1 MGIEELMPGPGA
13 VLQPAPPPPPP
24 GDLPDDAYLPEL
36 REELRF
42 DRSSPLLDGAPSWSI
57 FDPVRHAYFQIGQA
71 ELAML
76 SAWRGGTVKEMR
88 RLFVQQQGAEPDPGA
103 IKALLQFLLANSLV
117 RAPLGDAVKS
127 LHAQAQAHKQ
137 SWWQWLL
144 HHYLFIRVPLVKPD
158 RFLKRTVHWVA
169 PLFTRTFVFC
179 IVLTGLVG
187 LYFVSRQWDE
197 FLHTFPYFFSLKGLA
212 VYGLSLAFTK
222 TLHELGHA
230 YTATRYGCRVPTM
243 GVSFLVMVPVL
254 YTDTTDTWKLRSRKE
269 RLLVD
274 GAGVI
279 TELCLA
285 SIATLLWAFLP
296 DGPVRSAAFVIATT
310 SWISTLAI
318 NLSPFMRFDGY
329 YFMSD
334 MLGVPNLSSRSQA
347 FGQWKMREWLFG
359 LGAPMPEP
367 VTPRVARMFA
377 FFAWATWLYRLFLFL
392 GIALVVYHFF
402 FKAAGIFLFAVEI
415 CWFIVMPIWREI
427 KHWWA
432 MRGAI
437 ARKPRSVLTFSLL
450 AIALIAV
457 FLPLDL
463 SVKVPAVLG
472 ATREEPIFAPEAS
485 QIAELHVRPGAQVR
499 EGQVLVTLHS
509 PMLEQEQREARIRLA
524 LLQARLARSVAD
536 RIDRAQTQELLRG
549 VVAEQ
554 ENLSGLAKRRALLQV
569 KAPFAGIAVDLDA
582 ELHAS
587 RWITGKQL
595 LARIVDERG
604 AQDLRGYV
612 EGQHAW
618 RLRDGAEGRFVP
630 DDPRQASFKVALVG
644 VSAVAAED
652 IDSAYLQSVNG
663 GPIAVNVTDKG
674 KAVPNLSQYPLL
686 MRPVRAERDDGA
698 HAQQIQQIVRG
709 VVTMDARGE
718 SLFAKV
724 ARQVLRVLARES
736 GL

>member
-1 MGIEELMPGPGA
+1 MGIEELMPGPA
-13 VLQPAPPPPPP
+13 PEVPRQPA
-24 GDLPDDAYLPEL
+24 GELPDDARLPEL

-42 DRSSPLLDGAPSWSI
+42 ERGAPLLDGAPSWTI
-57 FDPVRHAYFQIGQA
+57 FDPVRHAYFQVGQA
-71 ELAML
+71 ELAL
-76 SAWRGGTVKEMR
+76 LGAWRGGTVGEMR
-88 RLFVQQQGAEPDPGA
+88 RLFMQQQGSEPDPNA
-103 IKALLQFLLANSLV
+103 IKALLQFLLANSLT

-127 LHAQAQAHKQ
+127 LSAQAAAHRQ

-158 RFLKRTVHWVA
+158 RFLRRTVHWVA
-169 PLFTRTFVFC
+169 PLFTRTFVVF
-179 IVLTGLVG
+179 IVLAGLLG

-212 VYGLSLAFTK
+212 VYGLSLALTK
-222 TLHELGHA
+222 TMHELGHA

-254 YTDTTDTWKLRSRKE
+254 YTDTTDTWKLRSRKQ

-310 SWISTLAI
+310 SWVSTLAI

-329 YFMSD
+329 YFLSD
-334 MLGVPNLSSRSQA
+334 MLGVPNLSARSQA

-367 VTPRVARMFA
+367 VTPHTARAFA
-377 FFAWATWLYRLFLFL
+377 FFAWATWLYRFFLFL

-415 CWFIVMPIWREI
+415 CWFIVMPIWREV

-432 MRGAI
+432 MRVAI
-437 ARKPRSVLTFSLL
+437 ARRPRSVWTFSLL
-450 AIALIAV
+450 ALAFVAL

-472 ATREEPIFAPEAS
+472 ATREEPVFAPEAS
-485 QIAELHVRPGAQVR
+485 QIAQLHVRPGAQVR
-499 EGQVLVTLHS
+499 EGQVLFTLHS

-524 LLQARLARSVAD
+524 LLQARIARSGSD

-569 KAPFAGIAVDLDA
+569 KAPFAGTAADFDA

-595 LARIVDERG
+595 LARVVDERG

-644 VSAVAAED
+644 MSAVAAEE
-652 IDSAYLQSVNG
+652 IDSVYLQSVNG

-674 KAVPNLSQYPLL
+674 KAVPNLSQYPVL
-686 MRPVRAERDDGA
+686 MRPLDNAREDA
-698 HAQQIQQIVRG
+698 HVQQIVRG